1 MGIHSTQRGKEN
13 ILRICIGLELS
24 QSEAEELLQSAGYFL
39 SNAIMTDVIVKYFLN
54 VRRYRPLEINLEL
67 LENNTPALFDNYK
80 CEQVKNMPAVIER
93 PRAIYLIKM

>member
-1 MGIHSTQRGKEN
+1 MEIHSRQRGKEN

-54 VRRYRPLEINLEL
+54 MRRYRPLEINLEL

-80 CEQVKNMPAVIER
+80 CE
-93 PRAIYLIKM
+93 